1 MSEIRVMLVDD
12 HEIVRQGLRALL
24 DRREHL
30 QVVAEAASAT
40 EAVEAAARVKPDVI
54 VMDVRMPDGTGIE
67 ACREIRAE
75 RPETRVL
82 MLTSYADDEAVYAS
96 IIAGASG
103 YLLKQTRS
111 KELVSAIEAV
121 ARGES
126 LLDPTV
132 MGTVLNRMRELASGG
147 HKDKLSE
154 LSDQERRILG
164 LIAEG
169 KTNREIASTVYLS
182 EKTVKNYVST
192 ILSKLGMERRAQAA
206 AFLADQRA
214 RGHE

>member
-1 MSEIRVMLVDD
+1 MPEIRVMLVDD
-12 HEIVRQGLRALL
+12 HEIVRQGLKALL
-24 DRREHL
+24 ERREHL
-30 QVVAEAASAT
+30 SVVAEAGSVA
-40 EAVEAAARVKPDVI
+40 EAIELAAQVQPDV
-54 VMDVRMPDGTGIE
+54 TGIE
-67 ACREIRAE
+67 ACREIRAA

-96 IIAGASG
+96 IIAGAAG
-103 YLLKQTRS
+103 YLLKQTRGR
-111 KELVSAIEAV
+111 ELISAIEAV

-132 MGTVLNRMRELASGG
+132 TSKVLARMRELATGN

-154 LSDQERRILG
+154 LSEQERRILG

-169 KTNREIASTVYLS
+169 KTNREIAGIVYLS

-206 AFLADQRA
+206 AFLAEQRA